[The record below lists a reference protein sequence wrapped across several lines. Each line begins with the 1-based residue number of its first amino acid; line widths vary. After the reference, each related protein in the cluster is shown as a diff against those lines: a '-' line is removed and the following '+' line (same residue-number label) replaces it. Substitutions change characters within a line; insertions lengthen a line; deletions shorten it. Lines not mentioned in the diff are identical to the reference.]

1 MQVKGIPD
9 VARHASVTVT
19 ACEDADNFEYPKG
32 LICAAEQGTAPGLK
46 ISAEE

>member
-19 ACEDADNFEYPKG
+19 NCEDADNFEYPKG
-32 LICAAEQGTAPGLK
+32 LICASEPG
-46 ISAEE
+46 SG